1 MELSIELR
9 IKLKKLP
16 ERKKTELFK
25 FIDYLHL
32 NEDSSFIEYIN
43 ERTRQAVQAKQSGKH
58 FTSLEELQRE
68 YA

>member
-9 IKLKKLP
+9 TKLKKLP
-16 ERKKTELFK
+16 EEKKSELFK
-25 FIDYLHL
+25 FIDYLYLH
-32 NEDSSFIEYIN
+32 EDSSFIEYIN
-43 ERTRQAVQAKQSGKH
+43 ERTRQAVQAKKNGKH